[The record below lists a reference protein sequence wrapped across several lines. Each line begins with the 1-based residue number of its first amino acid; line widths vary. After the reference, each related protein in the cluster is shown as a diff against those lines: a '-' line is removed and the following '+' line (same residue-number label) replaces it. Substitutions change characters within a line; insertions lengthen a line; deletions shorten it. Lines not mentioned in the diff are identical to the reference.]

1 MSGWRYSLVTMRRHV
16 SVVLIVVG
24 AVIAA
29 YACVTLDTP
38 ENDSLRNGDAGLN
51 GQLRLGFESEMA
63 IAYGKV
69 PERSTQ
75 IDVIPADPW
84 RTIED
89 IARLIE
95 AELLKSGNPDAA
107 HDTEVIWQEMHDYL
121 LGFGAFGES
130 QPEAVLAAERL
141 PACYRLYLR
150 SLTPNRDEALKAI
163 EQLLE
168 LPPAERKPLEAVAHY
183 RRGRLLHHAILDM
196 ELREKAGKE
205 TTVARLRELR
215 KSLEAVETAVANG
228 STDVAFVRTAALH
241 WLIDSYGDLPSKG
254 GEMLKEEVDYPKV
267 AALHLRQRSMGDAG
281 ADKALERLMWKLSEI
296 DEGLEIC
303 RKDKELRRLMTIE
316 LSTQSEFQINL
327 SDNVEQGS
335 PEAIGRWLSLFLYG
349 DPIEDDETTAHLAL
363 IFYNRG
369 YYAVSEKLV
378 AKCPPDDIVAAMLRS
393 RLELRLGR
401 RLEAAKALELAV
413 PKLAPVTDFPHWGV
427 DNQLGTGGGQSWIFV
442 RRDLPHSAGGK
453 LRAEL
458 AMLKLALGDY
468 PAALRLNLGAGLIWD
483 ARYVAECVMSI
494 DELKAFVD
502 AEAMGPRVRKR
513 GFGEYDGDIKTI
525 DLNEEIRV
533 LLARRLCRAGR
544 WLEAKPYVR
553 PGMAAQI
560 DAYLGLLAK
569 AADAKAGK
577 RERADA
583 YWRAALL
590 MREHG
595 RELIYCDFGPWHT
608 TAIEYPQRGSTGW
621 VERDWPRCRI
631 EPTQEQPWNPLT
643 GPGPDERKRVQAWLE
658 ANPPPGNRE
667 NVLMKYQTLR
677 LALLAAELLPDNDPA
692 GANLLQFAG
701 SEIMYVDPPAA
712 NAAYKLLATR
722 FKETPFGKYA
732 FEKRWFMK
740 GKGIEGTPPDAD
752 WVMKAGSGGR

>member
-1 MSGWRYSLVTMRRHV
+1 M
-16 SVVLIVVG
+16 LIALLFVG
-24 AVIAA
+24 ALIAV
-29 YACVTLDTP
+29 YACTTPDTP

-51 GQLRLGFESEMA
+51 GQLRLGFHSELA

-89 IARLIE
+89 IAKLIQE
-95 AELLKSGNPDAA
+95 EFMKSGNPDAE
-107 HDTEVIWQEMHDYL
+107 HDTQVIWQEMHDYL

-141 PACYRLYLR
+141 PACHRLYLR
-150 SLTPNRDEALKAI
+150 SLTPNRDEALRAI

-168 LPPAERKPLEAVAHY
+168 LPPGERKPLEAVAHY
-183 RRGRLLHHAILDM
+183 RRGRLLHHAILDK

-205 TTVARLRELR
+205 ATVAQLRELR

-228 STDVAFVRTAALH
+228 SHDVAFVSAAALH
-241 WLIDSYGDLPSKG
+241 WLIDSYGKLPSESG
-254 GEMLKEEVDYPKV
+254 DMLKEEVNYPKV
-267 AALHLRQRSMGDAG
+267 AALHLRQRSLGDSG
-281 ADKALERLMWKLSEI
+281 ANFSLSRLMSALSESP
-296 DEGLEIC
+296 EGLEIC
-303 RKDKELRRLMTIE
+303 RGDKELRRLMSIH
-316 LSTQSEFQINL
+316 LCTQSEFQINL
-327 SDNVEQGS
+327 SDNVEPGS
-335 PEAIGRWLSLFLYG
+335 PETIGRWLSLMLYG
-349 DPIEDDETTAHLAL
+349 DPIEDDESTAHLAL
-363 IFYNRG
+363 VFYNHG
-369 YYAVSEKLV
+369 NYKVSEQLV

-401 RLEAAKALELAV
+401 RLEAAKALEPALT
-413 PKLAPVTDFPHWGV
+413 KLEPVADFPHWGV
-427 DNQLGTGGGQSWIFV
+427 DEQLGTGGGPSWIFV

-483 ARYVAECVMSI
+483 ARYVAECVMSVE
-494 DELKAFVD
+494 ELKTFVD
-502 AEAMGPRVRKR
+502 AEAMGARVRKR
-513 GFGEYDGDIKTI
+513 GFGEYEELTETI
-525 DLNEEIRV
+525 DLNQQIRV

-544 WLEAKPYVR
+544 WIEAKPYVR

-569 AADAKAGK
+569 AADVKADK

-595 RELIYCDFGPWHT
+595 RELIYCDFGPWYT
-608 TAIEYPQRGSTGW
+608 SANRYPEQGSVGW

-658 ANPPPGNRE
+658 ANPSPGNRE

-740 GKGIEGTPPDAD
+740 GEGVEGMEPDAD
-752 WVMKAGSGGR
+752 WVVKLAPDKATRTGTR